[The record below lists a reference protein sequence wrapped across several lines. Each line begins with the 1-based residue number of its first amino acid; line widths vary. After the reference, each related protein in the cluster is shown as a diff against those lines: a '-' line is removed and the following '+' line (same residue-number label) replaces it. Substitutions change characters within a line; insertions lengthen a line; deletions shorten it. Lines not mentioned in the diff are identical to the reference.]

1 MPQVL
6 SSREELKKDPLQE
19 YFKQALEWIEGHR
32 QTFYS
37 AVGTVVVVAV
47 VAAFIVTNFKNLR
60 KQAWERYSSGQN
72 AMIMQN
78 WDGAIGTFDDVINNY
93 GRTPAATYALLSK
106 GDVLYRKGDYQGA
119 IASYKLCL
127 EKNPPKIILPLVLIS
142 MGTAQE
148 DAADPNSAI
157 ETYKRFTSEFP
168 DHYLAPKAYESLGR
182 AYETT
187 LNPDAAKGIY
197 EKIITLFP
205 GTSWAETARLRYQA
219 ISPAPFQGESEPKK

>member
-19 YFKQALEWIEGHR
+19 AVRRALDWIENNR
-32 QTFYS
+32 QTFFS
-37 AVGTVVVVAV
+37 VAGTLLVVVAV
-47 VAAFIVTNFKNLR
+47 AAFIFANLR
-60 KQAWERYSSGQN
+60 NLRNQAWDKYSGGQN

-78 WDGAIGTFDDVINNY
+78 WDGALGLFDDVINNY
-93 GRTPAATYALLSK
+93 ARTPASAYALLSK
-106 GDVLYRKGDYQGA
+106 GDVLYQKGDYAGS

-127 EKNPPKIILPLVLIS
+127 EKNPPRILLPLLLIS

-148 DAADPNSAI
+148 DAADYASAI
-157 ETYKRFTSEFP
+157 ESYKRFTSEFP

-182 AYETT
+182 AYEAS
-187 LNPDAAKGIY
+187 LNADAAKGVY

-205 GTSWAETARLRYQA
+205 GTPWAETARLRYQA
-219 ISPAPFQGESEPKK
+219 ISPAPFQGEPAAQK